1 MTKKELRRKQS
12 ELLVEHILNKDPISA
27 NSIFQKLIM
36 EAEEE
41 REQEVMDEL
50 ELDDNSEDT
59 ADAEAEEVEEADD
72 NEFDTD
78 DAESVDGLDSEET
91 NAKVDDI
98 IEINCQINSKVIST
112 LFDKIA
118 ELKNNIESL
127 NLDPNSRE
135 YLKYDVTIQYYSD
148 KLQDLQTKT
157 NPGIDQAKVEEA
169 LTKITTALEQL
180 SGEIGGTSAEDEQ
193 DISDV
198 ETPEE
203 VSAENNL
210 ESEDEEESEEESDEE
225 EESKDEEESEESEEE
240 EETSEEEL
248 EEEPETKEETK

>member
-50 ELDDNSEDT
+50 DADLEETTDD
-59 ADAEAEEVEEADD
+59 EASDKEEAQETSDEKGSD
-72 NEFDTD
+72 EFDTD

-91 NAKVDDI
+91 NNKVDDI
-98 IEINCQINSKVIST
+98 IEINCQINAKMISN
-112 LFDKIA
+112 LFDQIA
-118 ELKNNIESL
+118 EIKNNIESL

-169 LTKITTALEQL
+169 LTKIATAIEQL
-180 SGEIGGTSAEDEQ
+180 KAEVGGGSDEENQ

-210 ESEDEEESEEESDEE
+210 ESDEEESEEESDEE
-225 EESKDEEESEESEEE
+225 ESDEEESD
-240 EETSEEEL
+240 EETSKEEL
-248 EEEPETKEETK
+248 EEEPETKEEESK

>member
-41 REQEVMDEL
+41 REEEVL
-50 ELDDNSEDT
+50 AELDDSTDGSEDK
-59 ADAEAEEVEEADD
+59 EETEEIEELDD
-72 NEFDTD
+72 STEEGGDEEFDSD
-78 DAESVDGLDSEET
+78 DTESVEGLDSDET
-91 NAKVDDI
+91 NKNVDDI
-98 IEINCQINSKVIST
+98 IEINCQINAKMISN
-112 LFDKIA
+112 LFDQIA
-118 ELKNNIESL
+118 AIKNNIEGL

-148 KLQDLQTKT
+148 KLQDLQSKT
-157 NPGIDQAKVEEA
+157 NPGIDQTKVEEA
-169 LTKITTALEQL
+169 LTKISTAIEQL
-180 SGEIGGTSAEDEQ
+180 KVEVGGSNEDDG
-193 DISDV
+193 DITDV

-203 VSAENNL
+203 VSAENDL
-210 ESEDEEESEEESDEE
+210 TDVEETEDDGETDDES
-225 EESKDEEESEESEEE
+225 EE

-248 EEEPETKEETK
+248 EEEPETEENDEETK